1 MKCDAHQYADSPRD
15 PDKLI
20 VSCNIC
26 NQRYPIDAIEVH
38 LKIKHKIDLLKL
50 IGSKPRAP
58 ITTTIENVFKVAHS
72 FGIGG
77 KVLATSVHAET
88 ERGPPQTGSA
98 QRGSAQKG
106 SAQTRSAQKG
116 SEKVQTVPTTPV
128 TRRTNESAK
137 SITPRKSVRK
147 DISTNNAQ
155 TVVRDTT
162 PVSSSNTSPRKGATV
177 TMDTSVSMETL
188 NNEENSTS
196 SLALLAALAVEQ
208 QPMASPLTEVEQQP
222 MASPV
227 TEEPPMDSVDTVDQS
242 LNSSVTVEPLE
253 NSVESVPQKSTVVLS
268 KPYRKPP
275 QVTPI
280 SSTRNT
286 RMSTTRKQAEDMTD
300 SPNYIKEITVTPEQP
315 LSPKK
320 QPGELT
326 QLSPPPH
333 VKTPEE
339 VIMTTPE
346 APLIHRPLIGSSVT
360 QLQSVTPSPMHL
372 PATMKRSPSKPMH
385 MLYEA
390 ATAALGNP
398 IEEVHGKEDIVVGR
412 VEIEDINTEITLSKE
427 MQALSL
433 PVLKVALPRVAKQG
447 DSWVLSDS
455 PSVQSDSE
463 ASSVSVTPRK
473 RGRPPGSTKKVQ
485 VVKPM
490 VARTEFCEKCGKR
503 NVDADGGVHLCLP
516 HQCRYS
522 KSIHKISLL
531 KGFRYQ

>member
-1 MKCDAHQYADSPRD
+1 
-15 PDKLI
+15 
-20 VSCNIC
+20 
-26 NQRYPIDAIEVH
+26 
-38 LKIKHKIDLLKL
+38 
-50 IGSKPRAP
+50 
-58 ITTTIENVFKVAHS
+58 
-72 FGIGG
+72 
-77 KVLATSVHAET
+77 
-88 ERGPPQTGSA
+88 
-98 QRGSAQKG
+98 
-106 SAQTRSAQKG
+106 
-116 SEKVQTVPTTPV
+116 
-128 TRRTNESAK
+128 
-137 SITPRKSVRK
+137 
-147 DISTNNAQ
+147 
-155 TVVRDTT
+155 
-162 PVSSSNTSPRKGATV
+162 
-177 TMDTSVSMETL
+177 MDTSVPMETV
-188 NNEENSTS
+188 NNEEISTS

-208 QPMASPLTEVEQQP
+208 QPMASP
-222 MASPV
+222 V
-227 TEEPPMDSVDTVDQS
+227 TEEPPMDSLGTLDQS
-242 LNSSVTVEPLE
+242 LDSSDTVEQPLE
-253 NSVESVPQKSTVVLS
+253 NSVESVPQKSTIVLG
-268 KPYRKPP
+268 KPYRK

-286 RMSTTRKQAEDMTD
+286 RMSTTRKQAEDVTD
-300 SPNYIKEITVTPEQP
+300 SPNYIKEITVTPEPP

-346 APLIHRPLIGSSVT
+346 APLVHRPLIGSSVT

-412 VEIEDINTEITLSKE
+412 VQIEDINTEITLSKE

-455 PSVQSDSE
+455 PSGHSDSE

-490 VARTEFCEKCGKR
+490 TRGEFCEKCGKR
-503 NVDADGGVHLCLP
+503 NVDADGGVHMCLP

-522 KSIHKISLL
+522 NLTHKI
-531 KGFRYQ
+531 